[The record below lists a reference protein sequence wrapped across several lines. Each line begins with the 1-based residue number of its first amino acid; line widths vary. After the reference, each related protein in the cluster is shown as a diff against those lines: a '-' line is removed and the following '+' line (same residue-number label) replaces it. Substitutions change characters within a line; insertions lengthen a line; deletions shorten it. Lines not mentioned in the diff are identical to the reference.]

1 MDYNQIILTVSQVNT
16 YIKSVIESDYR
27 LAKVIVRGE
36 ISNFTNHYRTGHY
49 YLTLKDEGS
58 ALRAVM
64 FKSSNARLRFVPENG
79 MAVIAFGRIS
89 VFERDGQYQLYL
101 DDLQPDGAGALS
113 VAYEQLKARLTQEGL
128 FDSARKRPVPQFP
141 QRVGV
146 ITSPTGAAVRDILQI
161 LGRRYPLAEVVLAP
175 VLVQGNEAP
184 GQMIAALAKINEL
197 RCCDVI
203 IIGRGGGS
211 IEELWAFND
220 EALVRAVVKSAIPVI
235 SAVGHETDFTLCD
248 FAADLRAPTPS
259 AAAELAVPDML
270 DLSASLLRLRQ
281 VLQSQIRQRLSDEA
295 AWLYALRQNRYL
307 KDPLFFINHQKQ
319 VLDFL
324 QNSMQSAFASSLG
337 QKTAQTKLLIAK
349 LDSLSPLRVLSRGYA
364 IASKDGQALT
374 DTAHLCKGDRV
385 WVKLQSG
392 SFGANVEEIEN
403 DNL

>member
-16 YIKSVIESDYR
+16 YIKSIIESDYR
-27 LAKVIVRGE
+27 LAKVVVRGE

-49 YLTLKDEGS
+49 YMTLKDEGS

-79 MAVIAFGRIS
+79 MSVIAFGRIS

-113 VAYEQLKARLTQEGL
+113 VAYEQLKAKLTQEGL
-128 FDSARKRPVPQFP
+128 FDTSRKQQIPQFS
-141 QRVGV
+141 QTIGV

-175 VLVQGNEAP
+175 VLVQGGEAP

-211 IEELWAFND
+211 LEELWAFND
-220 EALVRAVVKSAIPVI
+220 EALVRAVAGSAIPVI

-259 AAAELAVPDML
+259 AAAELAVPDVF

-281 VLQSQIRQRLSDEA
+281 VMQSQIRQRLSDENA
-295 AWLYALRQNRYL
+295 RLYSLRENRYL

-319 VLDFL
+319 LLDFL
-324 QNSMQSAFASSLG
+324 QSSMRSTVVNALHHKS
-337 QKTAQTKLLIAK
+337 AQTRLLIAQ

-374 DTAHLCKGDRV
+374 ATSQVHKGDIV
-385 WVKLQSG
+385 WVRLQTG
-392 SFGANVEEIEN
+392 SFSASVEDIKEN
-403 DNL
+403 DI